1 GEVGG
6 GPGAGGGG
14 RRGGPSRGRGCRAWG
29 RGGGRGPRGRAGPRG
44 RLLRGPLA
52 RSARRP
58 AARGAAV
65 SYDRF
70 MILWY
75 SWYALFIIAGII
87 AWWRDTP
94 HDDPIDHEHSH
105 KKRPRHHGD

>member
-1 GEVGG
+1 M
-6 GPGAGGGG
+6 
-14 RRGGPSRGRGCRAWG
+14 
-29 RGGGRGPRGRAGPRG
+29 
-44 RLLRGPLA
+44 
-52 RSARRP
+52 
-58 AARGAAV
+58 

-70 MILWY
+70 MILWC

-94 HDDPIDHEHSH
+94 HDDPIDHERSH